1 MPFFAYRSSPMD
13 IHGTLATELPEPS
26 QLLHHYSVASA
37 VKSNTRPLWH
47 HLIGT
52 NNYPERSRHHHPQ
65 RQRQRPEDE
74 WALQKESV
82 SSNLYS
88 GPRDCHIAV
97 RSSLMT
103 SILFHIRRNLL
114 KNCFFLIE
122 NQLFSHFL
130 NTILHYWT
138 VKLLKIFKN
147 LN

>member
-13 IHGTLATELPEPS
+13 IHGTLATELPKPS
-26 QLLHHYSVASA
+26 QLLHHYSED
-37 VKSNTRPLWH
+37 
-47 HLIGT
+47 LIGT

-88 GPRDCHIAV
+88 GLRDCHIAV

-103 SILFHIRRNLL
+103 NIPFDIRRNLL
-114 KNCFFLIE
+114 KKCFLIE
-122 NQLFSHFL
+122 NQLFLHFL
-130 NTILHYWT
+130 NAILHYWT
-138 VKLLKIFKN
+138 VKQLKIFKN